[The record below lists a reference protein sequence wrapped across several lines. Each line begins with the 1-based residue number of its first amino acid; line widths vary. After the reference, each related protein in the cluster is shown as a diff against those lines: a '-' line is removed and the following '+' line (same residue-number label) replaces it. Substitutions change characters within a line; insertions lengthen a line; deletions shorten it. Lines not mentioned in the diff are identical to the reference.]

1 MLKQDSKA
9 NLQVY
14 PNETLQEFD
23 PCCHHGLKSFYVE
36 GELRLLDN
44 GTDFGIDINNTH
56 AFLLLWSTLKGLT
69 IWSPSAS
76 SDETISEALL
86 SVMCQN

>member
-1 MLKQDSKA
+1 M
-9 NLQVY
+9 
-14 PNETLQEFD
+14 
-23 PCCHHGLKSFYVE
+23 
-36 GELRLLDN
+36 LDN

-56 AFLLLWSTLKGLT
+56 AFLLVWSTLKGLT

-86 SVMCQN
+86 SVRRQNWPIFDKKVSKGKKHLVLIFEKCLILSDEVG